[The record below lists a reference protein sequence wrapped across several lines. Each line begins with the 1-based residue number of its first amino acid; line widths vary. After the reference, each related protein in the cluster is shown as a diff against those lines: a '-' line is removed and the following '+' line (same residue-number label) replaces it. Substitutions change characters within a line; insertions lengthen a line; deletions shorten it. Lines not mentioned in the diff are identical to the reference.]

1 MAGVGRHLVI
11 GIFAGLVAGPVGSVL
26 RGADIVTRSKVSLSR
41 GGPSRACRGACT
53 LQLALGIGRGGAAG
67 LGPVGLGAGIGAAV
81 AVGMGFDRGSF
92 GAARLGRPSVTGPC
106 GRRRRRGGWGCQRGA
121 KALGRC
127 SCSGAFRQGLADW
140 LRREFLFL
148 QQAGKQTG

>member
-11 GIFAGLVAGPVGSVL
+11 GIFAGLVAGPVGSAL
-26 RGADIVTRSKVSLSR
+26 RGADIVTRSKVSP
-41 GGPSRACRGACT
+41 GGSMRACCGACT
-53 LQLALGIGRGGAAG
+53 LQLALGIGGGGAAG

-92 GAARLGRPSVTGPC
+92 GAARLGCPGITEPG
-106 GRRRRRGGWGCQRGA
+106 GLRRRRHGWWCQRRA
-121 KALGRC
+121 KALGRHN
-127 SCSGAFRQGLADW
+127 CSGAGQQGLAVR

-148 QQAGKQTG
+148 QQAGKHAG